1 MDKLAP
7 LPIIPGMRRIRSLPL
22 VPSAPEQRI
31 DLQDNSFMLRSV
43 SLILNFIDIYFFY
56 CPSLGIKFFFQSWP
70 DYWRHFL
77 KVLQAFTDINN
88 NSFFMKIAFLKPCFK
103 KIVKKQ
109 GTSFLD
115 FDSIEMENMRIVC
128 Y

>member
-77 KVLQAFTDINN
+77 KVFEAFTDINN
-88 NSFFMKIAFLKPCFK
+88 YSFIMKITFLKPCFK
-103 KIVKKQ
+103 TIVKKQ
-109 GTSFLD
+109 EFT
-115 FDSIEMENMRIVC
+115 IQVWWV
-128 Y
+128 